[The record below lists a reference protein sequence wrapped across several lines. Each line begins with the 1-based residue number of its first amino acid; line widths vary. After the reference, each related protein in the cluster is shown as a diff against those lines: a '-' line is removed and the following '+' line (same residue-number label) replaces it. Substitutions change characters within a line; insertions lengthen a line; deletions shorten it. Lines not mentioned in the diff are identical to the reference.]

1 MEAVRPSP
9 FLSRISYK
17 VLTYLE
23 SYFLDEGV
31 AHSAIAKD
39 AATATARERESIV
52 FRDDLAECNAIFY
65 AKFITR
71 LSAYI
76 CVMPSLDV
84 YTAAYQSC

>member
-39 AATATARERESIV
+39 AATAREREYRVSGRFSGMQCDILRQV
-52 FRDDLAECNAIFY
+52 HNKFKCLYMCDAE
-65 AKFITR
+65 
-71 LSAYI
+71 S
-76 CVMPSLDV
+76 
-84 YTAAYQSC
+84 